1 MKNSLTVLLVLIFI
15 IILLAIPLWLI
26 KSKREGKTIPSLP
39 SSIRKPSF
47 AGSFYPADPASLGQM
62 LNGFLGQAELI
73 PVEGDL
79 KILIVPHAGLE
90 FSGQTAAWGF
100 KQIESKN
107 YTRVILLGASHKMPF
122 DYAAVCNKG
131 SWETPLGK
139 VAIDED
145 FAARLLDGQK
155 ILADSRSHDEEHS
168 LEVELIFLQK
178 VLDDFKIVPV
188 LLGQV
193 TSKTIDGL
201 AEKISQNMEENTLLV
216 VSSDLSH
223 YPSWS
228 VANEVD
234 GETIKS
240 IIKGDRSTFESKIS
254 DLESKN
260 YPGLD
265 TCACGQ
271 QAISVA
277 LKTAEI
283 LSVKDFRKIK
293 YENSGDVSGDKSRVV
308 GYVAIGAWSKEFDSD
323 SLDEAAK
330 TEALKIARNTLEG
343 HLGEGRT
350 PSIASVSAKL
360 NQQLGAFVTLRNG
373 GQLRGCIGEFE
384 PKKPLYLVIEEMA
397 IAAATED
404 SRFPPVTAGELEEI
418 NIEIS
423 VMTPKRKIN
432 DWQKIELGKHGVVV
446 QKGQYSGTFLP
457 QVATE
462 TGWSKEEFL
471 SQLCTQKAGLPSN
484 CYKDRLVNLFVF
496 EAQIFGED

>member
-1 MKNSLTVLLVLIFI
+1 MTNRRPAV
-15 IILLAIPLWLI
+15 
-26 KSKREGKTIPSLP
+26 
-39 SSIRKPSF
+39 
-47 AGSFYPADPASLGQM
+47 AGSFYPADPVSLGQM
-62 LNGFLGQAELI
+62 LDGFLSHAELI

-107 YTRVILLGASHKMPF
+107 YTRVILLGASHRMPF

-131 SWETPLGK
+131 SWETPLGETQ
-139 VAIDED
+139 IDTEL
-145 FAARLLDGQK
+145 ATLLLGNK
-155 ILADSRSHDEEHS
+155 IIADTVPHKEEHS
-168 LEVELIFLQK
+168 LEVELVFLQK
-178 VLDDFKIVPV
+178 ILTDFKIVPI

-193 TSKTIDGL
+193 SDETLDDL
-201 AEKISQNMEENTLLV
+201 AKKISQNLDERTLLV

-223 YPSWS
+223 YPEWS

-234 GETIKS
+234 DQTIKAVIS
-240 IIKGDRSTFESKIS
+240 GSREKFEDKINSLEKKG
-254 DLESKN
+254 
-260 YPGLD
+260 YPNLD

-271 QAISVA
+271 QVISVA
-277 LKTAEI
+277 LKMAEI
-283 LSVKDFRKIK
+283 LSIKDLRKIK

-308 GYVAIGAWSKEFDSD
+308 GYASIGMWGDGNLEETDF
-323 SLDEAAK
+323 LDEAAK
-330 TEALKIARNTLEG
+330 KEALNIARKTLEEY
-343 HLGEGRT
+343 LGEGKI
-350 PSIASVSAKL
+350 PSIKPASAKL
-360 NQQLGAFVTLRNG
+360 NQQLGAFVTLRKA

-404 SRFPPVTAGELEEI
+404 SRFPPVAAGELEEI

-423 VMTPKRKIN
+423 VMTPKKKIN
-432 DWQKIELGKHGVVV
+432 NWQEIQLGKQGVVV
-446 QKGQYSGTFLP
+446 QKGQYSGTLLP

-471 SQLCTQKAGLPSN
+471 SQLCTQKAGLPGN
-484 CYKDRLVNLFVF
+484 CYKDRSVNLFVF
-496 EAQIFGED
+496 EAQVFAED